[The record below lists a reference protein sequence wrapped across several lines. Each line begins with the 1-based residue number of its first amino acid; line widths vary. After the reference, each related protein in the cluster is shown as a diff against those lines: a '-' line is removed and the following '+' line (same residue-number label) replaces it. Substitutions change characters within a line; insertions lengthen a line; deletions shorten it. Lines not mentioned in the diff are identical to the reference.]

1 MDRLAK
7 IEALR
12 DATAPVGGLVDT
24 AGAAKLLG
32 LRSAPLN
39 GAQDAGDGEQD
50 YKILGKRVSTWL
62 AKLLSALRA
71 GKNPTGILAA
81 LPDPVGY
88 LHGGPVWKASEI
100 EKMRPAV
107 EASAGSVGRP
117 RKNPAPVEPAA

>member
-12 DATAPVGGLVDT
+12 DSTAPVGGLVDT

-32 LRSAPLN
+32 LRSVPPN
-39 GAQDAGDGEQD
+39 EAQDSEDGEPD
-50 YKILGKRVSTWL
+50 YRLLGKRLSTWL
-62 AKLLSALRA
+62 AKLLGVLRA
-71 GKNPTGILAA
+71 GKSPTGILAA
-81 LPDPVGY
+81 MPDPVGY
-88 LHGGPVWKASEI
+88 LHGGPVWRVSDI

-117 RKNPAPVEPAA
+117 RKNPPPAESAA